1 MKIEFRTKEESKKAQ
16 EEFFLSLTPAER
28 IRQFYSLM
36 EQLSVFEPQARIEKK
51 NNFLVFIPATR

>member
-51 NNFLVFIPATR
+51 NNFLVLIPATR